1 MLTERFDRFLKTDE
15 AKLKEADEI
24 MALLK
29 NSPEVEQ
36 RRRDHD
42 EKRLARI
49 RELLPQCEQVRKAK
63 RPCRG

>member
-49 RELLPQCEQVRKAK
+49 RELLAQCEQVRKAK